1 MIIKK
6 AIDYIVITAGAILY
20 ALSVS
25 VFTSPNNIAPG
36 GLTGVGILINYM
48 FSVPIGTFILIM
60 NVPLFILGFKSL
72 GRRFAAKSLIGT
84 VLVSLAIDFV
94 APFVTPYKGD
104 MMLASIYGGIL
115 NGGGLALIF
124 ARGGSTG
131 GTDIVATVVH
141 KHFPQ
146 FSIGLIILVSDAFV
160 VSLSALVY
168 KSLESA
174 LYAAISIFVSSKL
187 IDLIIYGTSRN
198 NGKLMLVVTDKES
211 EITSQLL
218 TRISRGV
225 TVVNAVGGY
234 SGNRKKLIICALRP
248 NQVFRANS
256 IIKSADNDAF
266 IIITTANEVN
276 GTGFANKNF

>member
-1 MIIKK
+1 MKLNK
-6 AIDYIVITAGAILY
+6 LKDYIIITAGSLIY
-20 ALSVS
+20 ALSVA

-36 GLTGVGILINYM
+36 GLTGVGILLNYL
-48 FSVPIGTFILIM
+48 FSLPIGTFILVM
-60 NVPLFILGFKSL
+60 NVPLFVLGYRSL
-72 GRRFAAKSLIGT
+72 GRRFVAKSLMGT

-94 APFVTPYKGD
+94 TPFVTPYKGD

-131 GTDIVATVVH
+131 GTDIIASVFH
-141 KHFPQ
+141 KRFPQ
-146 FSIGLIILVSDAFV
+146 LSIGSVILISDAIV
-160 VSLSALVY
+160 VSVSAFVY

-198 NGKLMLVVTDKES
+198 NGKLMLIVTDRES
-211 EITSQLL
+211 EVLPQLL
-218 TRISRGV
+218 TKISRGV
-225 TVVNAVGGY
+225 TVVSAVGGY
-234 SGNRKKLIICALRP
+234 SGNAKKLLVCALRP
-248 NQVFRANS
+248 NQVFKANS
-256 IIKSADNDAF
+256 IVKSVDNNAF

-276 GTGFANKNF
+276 GSGFVNQN

>member
-1 MIIKK
+1 MKLNK
-6 AIDYIVITAGAILY
+6 LFDYIIITAGALIY
-20 ALSVS
+20 ALSVA

-36 GLTGVGILINYM
+36 GLTGVGILLNYL
-48 FSVPIGTFILIM
+48 FSLPIGTFILVM
-60 NVPLFILGFKSL
+60 NVPLFVLGYRSL
-72 GRRFAAKSLIGT
+72 GRRFVAKSLMGT

-94 APFVTPYKGD
+94 TPFVTPYKGD

-131 GTDIVATVVH
+131 GTDIIASVFH
-141 KHFPQ
+141 KRFPQ
-146 FSIGLIILVSDAFV
+146 FSIGSVILISDAIV
-160 VSLSALVY
+160 VSVSAFVY

-198 NGKLMLVVTDKES
+198 NGKLMLIVTDRES
-211 EITSQLL
+211 EVLPQLL
-218 TRISRGV
+218 TKISRGV

-234 SGNRKKLIICALRP
+234 SGNTKKLLVCALRP
-248 NQVFRANS
+248 NQVFKANF
-256 IIKSADNDAF
+256 IVKSVDNNAF

-276 GTGFANKNF
+276 GSGFVNQN